1 MKTSTL
7 DKHELLAIIAV
18 HRDSSLGAEDSEL
31 TNERAQS
38 LDHYYGRPYG
48 DEEDGRSQVV
58 SKDLKETLDWIK
70 PALIKIF
77 VQSGNIAEF
86 IPVGEDDEQTAK
98 QETETV
104 NHVIMSK
111 NNGVLLLHDLFHDAL
126 LLKNA
131 YCKHYYEEKEIISES
146 EYSGLTEDELLQVVQ
161 ELEQN
166 GEVEVVEQDQS
177 IAYIPMQDG
186 EQAEIT
192 VFDVRLRS
200 TTIEKNYIVEPIPP
214 EEVRVSSRCKGS
226 TQTSPFTE
234 HVTTKTRTDLIEMG
248 MDKDFVN
255 DLPSRNDE
263 DNDTLTNS
271 RDTVE
276 DDYQEDS
283 SFNDRSM
290 DEIEYCESYIRVD
303 FDGDGK
309 AELRKVISVGNKI
322 PPGKE
327 WNEVVDCVAI
337 TALTPKRVPH
347 RHIGES
353 LDDDIADLQ
362 QISTVLKRQMLDNIY
377 RINST
382 EKVVNERVDLDDSMR
397 SEAGNVI
404 RVEGDM
410 DVQSAIMYTKP
421 QSIIMDIL
429 PAIDMINKDK
439 EGRTGINETNTSLDP
454 NVLKDVNN
462 KVYLEGVAKASQK
475 VEMIARLLAEGVKE
489 ICLRTHELLIKH
501 QDKEMSYKLNGQ
513 YVSVNPQE
521 WKNRTDMRITVGLG
535 TGTEEE
541 KRMKLSAFASEQER
555 MMGFGL
561 VGPQQAFNLF
571 TDIGQSL
578 GSETPEKYVMRP
590 GSEEHQQFMQMSNK
604 EQPNPLAEAEQ
615 VKGQINMQVK
625 QFESD
630 SKERI
635 EAERAGLEKYKA
647 QIEDEYKARDLD
659 LRERDLRVREVE
671 ADIKGK
677 TEAARIEADRYK
689 ADLKAET
696 DMAINQLKLGATF
709 QEAVSS
715 KFTDMSEDNDE
726 RLTAMINSLLGELN
740 EMNSQNIAGMEGVAE
755 GLREQVDGLAAQMA
769 RPKRVI
775 YAEDGETPIG
785 VETID

>member
-1 MKTSTL
+1 MNNS
-7 DKHELLAIIAV
+7 ELLSIIAV
-18 HRDSSLGAEDSEL
+18 HRDSSLGAEDTEL
-31 TNERAQS
+31 TIDRAAA

-58 SKDLKETLDWIK
+58 SMDLKETLDWIK

-77 VQSGNIAEF
+77 AQSGNIAEF
-86 IPVGEDDEQTAK
+86 TPIGEDDEQRAK

-104 NHVIMSK
+104 NHVIMAK

-131 YCKHYYEEKEIISES
+131 YCKHYYEETEVISES
-146 EYSGLTEDELLQVVQ
+146 EYSGLTEDELLQVIQ
-161 ELEQN
+161 ELEQD
-166 GEVEVVEQDQS
+166 GEVEIIEQEQGVVYLPS
-177 IAYIPMQDG
+177 QDG
-186 EQAEIT
+186 
-192 VFDVRLRS
+192 
-200 TTIEKNYIVEPIPP
+200 TTIEVPVFEIRVRTTTKEKNYIVEPIPT
-214 EEVRVSSRCKGS
+214 EEVRVSNRCKGS

-234 HVTTKTRTDLIEMG
+234 HVTTKTRTELIEMG
-248 MDKDFVN
+248 MPTDFVN
-255 DLPSRNDE
+255 NLPSRNDE
-263 DNDTLTNS
+263 DNDTLTNA

-276 DDYQEDS
+276 DDFQEDS

-290 DEIEYCESYIRVD
+290 DEIEYCEAYIRVD
-303 FDGDGK
+303 FDEDSK

-347 RHIGES
+347 RHVGES

-362 QISTVLKRQMLDNIY
+362 QINTVLKRQMLDNIY

-382 EKVVNERVDLDDSMR
+382 EKVVNDRVDMDDALR

-404 RVEGDM
+404 RIEGDAE
-410 DVQSAIMYTKP
+410 VQSALMYTKP
-421 QSIIMDIL
+421 QSIVADIL

-489 ICLRTHELLIKH
+489 VCLRVHELLIKH

-521 WKNRTDMRITVGLG
+521 WKTRTDMRITVGLG

-541 KRMKLSAFASEQER
+541 KRMKLSAFSSEQER
-555 MMGFGL
+555 MMQFGL
-561 VGPQQAFNLF
+561 VGPQQAYNLF
-571 TDIGQSL
+571 EDIGRSL
-578 GSETPEKYVMRP
+578 GSETPEKYVMKP
-590 GSEEHQQFMQMSNK
+590 GSPEHQQFMQASQK
-604 EQPNPLAEAEQ
+604 DEPNPLAEAEQ

-635 EAERAGLEKYKA
+635 ELERANLERYKA
-647 QIEDEYKARDLD
+647 QIEAEHKARDLD
-659 LRERDLRVREVE
+659 LRERDLAVREYE

-677 TEAARIEADRYK
+677 TEAAKIEADRFK
-689 ADLKAET
+689 AELKAET

-709 QEAVSS
+709 QEAVGT

-726 RLTAMINSLLGELN
+726 RLTEMINSLLGEIS
-740 EMNSQNIAGMEGVAE
+740 EMNSQNMAGMEGIAT
-755 GLREQVDGLAAQMA
+755 GLTDQVNGLASQMA
-769 RPKRVI
+769 KPKKVI
-775 YAEDGETPIG
+775 YNEAGDPIR
-785 VETID
+785 VEPIE